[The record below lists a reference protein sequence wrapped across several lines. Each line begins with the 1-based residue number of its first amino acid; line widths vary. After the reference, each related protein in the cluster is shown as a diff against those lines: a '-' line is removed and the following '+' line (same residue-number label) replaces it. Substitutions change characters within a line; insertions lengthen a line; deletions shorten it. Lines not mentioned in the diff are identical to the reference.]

1 MVKRLLLVACM
12 LLSINMLHAQEK
24 IKTTAEQVTFYI
36 DGAQVTRTK
45 TINLPAGETTLLFTG
60 MSPYM
65 DAKSM
70 QVKAQGKLTV
80 LGVNH
85 QFNYTDSLQRSA
97 LTMKME
103 MLTKKSYELQ
113 ASKEVV
119 QAQIDLLKANCSV
132 GNRTATTS
140 LATIKEMNSYYATE
154 SMALR
159 KKLISIDEQLR
170 TNSNEIAA
178 IQAEIAQLGQKAPSL
193 TSSPQLRQQT
203 DIKTFLSSRILNILN
218 FITAW

>member
-45 TINLPAGETTLLFTG
+45 TLNLTAGETTLLFTG

-85 QFNYTDSLQRSA
+85 QFNYTDSLERSA

-119 QAQIDLLKANCSV
+119 QAQIDLLSRKPHRHNLV
-132 GNRTATTS
+132 GHNQG
-140 LATIKEMNSYYATE
+140 
-154 SMALR
+154 
-159 KKLISIDEQLR
+159 DEQLLCHR
-170 TNSNEIAA
+170 IDGIE
-178 IQAEIAQLGQKAPSL
+178 K
-193 TSSPQLRQQT
+193 
-203 DIKTFLSSRILNILN
+203 KTYLHR
-218 FITAW
+218 